1 MYLHLL
7 QHATHTFLGMLE
19 CMRVRARA
27 PTHTHTCQGQT
38 HERKNNRNENI
49 KKQKKKNHFL
59 STASKPKRKTELK
72 LTRQSAHSKIQTTTE
87 PSRVWSIRQ
96 V

>member
-27 PTHTHTCQGQT
+27 PTHTHTHARDKHMKEKIIGT
-38 HERKNNRNENI
+38 KILRS
-49 KKQKKKNHFL
+49 KKKNHFL

>member
-38 HERKNNRNENI
+38 HERKNNQNENI
-49 KKQKKKNHFL
+49 KKQKKKKITSYLPPQN
-59 STASKPKRKTELK
+59 LK
-72 LTRQSAHSKIQTTTE
+72 GKQN
-87 PSRVWSIRQ
+87 
-96 V
+96 